1 MKAVC
6 RRFRQDVVGIY
17 YQSRGVDPFP
27 VWGDVQNFPQTTNLL
42 PSNHDPAAYY
52 PQIVLKNDEL
62 CLDNA
67 RETLDSDPRGSSGLT
82 RLLYLS
88 VLGLPAAIVVFLVFV
103 VRNIVG

>member
-1 MKAVC
+1 M
-6 RRFRQDVVGIY
+6 
-17 YQSRGVDPFP
+17 
-27 VWGDVQNFPQTTNLL
+27 
-42 PSNHDPAAYY
+42 
-52 PQIVLKNDEL
+52 VLKNDEL

>member
-6 RRFRQDVVGIY
+6 RRFRQDAVGVY
-17 YQSRGVDPFP
+17 YQSRGVNPFP
-27 VWGDVQNFPQTTNLL
+27 VWGDVQNFPQTTNRL
-42 PSNHDPAAYY
+42 PSNHEPAAYY

-62 CLDNA
+62 CLHNA

-82 RLLYLS
+82 RLLYLY